1 MCDYRSAFPCALL
14 SALVLFAAG
23 CGGTKLVPVEGKVMM
38 GNQPLTKGEV
48 SYHPDVEGGNTQKYP
63 DLPRG
68 KIGADGTYTLSTSG
82 KPGAPAGKYKVTV
95 NPSAG
100 EAPADYSIPKDVI
113 EKSSTLP
120 TTTTL
125 RKEVKADAPA
135 GHYDVTVNPPK

>member
-1 MCDYRSAFPCALL
+1 
-14 SALVLFAAG
+14 
-23 CGGTKLVPVEGKVMM
+23 
-38 GNQPLTKGEV
+38 
-48 SYHPDVEGGNTQKYP
+48 
-63 DLPRG
+63 
-68 KIGADGTYTLSTSG
+68 
-82 KPGAPAGKYKVTV
+82 VTHKH
-95 NPSAG
+95 NAG